1 MLHFKSHKTA
11 DIVVVDLM
19 TPGLY
24 EGPDLEETSERL
36 HRLIGPGLSK
46 SMIIDFSR
54 VGFIASSCLSVLLML
69 KRTIDSHGGQFAV
82 CGLRKSVQQVFR
94 LSGLEQTLTLHTTRD
109 DALTAF
115 SATAEKGDART
126 CRS

>member
-24 EGPDLEETSERL
+24 EGPDLEDISDRL

-54 VGFIASSCLSVLLML
+54 VGFIASSCLSLLLML
-69 KRTIDSHGGQFAV
+69 NRAVESHEGQFII
-82 CGLRKSVQQVFR
+82 CGLRKQVQQVFR
-94 LSGLEQTLTLHTTRD
+94 LSGLEQTLTLHPTRD
-109 DALTAF
+109 DALA
-115 SATAEKGDART
+115 AMNAMAE
-126 CRS
+126 

>member
-1 MLHFKSHKTA
+1 MLHFKSHTTA

-24 EGPDLEETSERL
+24 EGADLDDISERL

-54 VGFIASSCLSVLLML
+54 VGFIASSCLSLLIML
-69 KRTIDSHGGQFAV
+69 KRAIDSNEGQFMI
-82 CGLRKSVQQVFR
+82 CGLRKQVQQVFR
-94 LSGLEQTLTLHTTRD
+94 LSGLEQMLTLHRTRD
-109 DALTAF
+109 DALAAMAAK
-115 SATAEKGDART
+115 SE
-126 CRS
+126 